1 MTSEPTVLAL
11 SRTDR
16 VLILLGPAALGLL
29 LALALPPAARWLV
42 GLGGPLP
49 FGFVVKAVA
58 GVHGGWQLAVQAG
71 IFMAVGAVT
80 SAEIL
85 RRVTRVTVADD
96 EVELRTAADRR
107 TFARVDIGALYP
119 ERDLLILLDR
129 DSRHLFH
136 GEPGA
141 SRDRLG
147 DAFRRHGYP
156 WHDEDPFG
164 ELYHRWT
171 PDSAELPIEV
181 AAVLS
186 ARAMALRK
194 KAAKEVTELRAIVE
208 KLGYTVR
215 DDGTQQFWRPLV
227 RS

>member
-16 VLILLGPAALGLL
+16 VLILCGPAALGLL
-29 LALALPPAARWLV
+29 LALVLPPVARWLA

-49 FGFVVKAVA
+49 FGFVVKIVA
-58 GVHGGWQLAVQAG
+58 DVDGGWQLAVQVA
-71 IFMAVGAVT
+71 ILMTLGALV

-96 EVELRTAADRR
+96 EVELRTAGDRQ
-107 TFARVDIGALYP
+107 TFARLDIGALYP

-164 ELYHRWT
+164 ELYHRWL
-171 PDSAELPIEV
+171 PDSGELPTEV

-186 ARAMALRK
+186 AREVALRR
-194 KAAKEVTELRAIVE
+194 KAAKETAELRAIVE

-215 DDGTQQFWRPLV
+215 DDGDQQFWRPLV